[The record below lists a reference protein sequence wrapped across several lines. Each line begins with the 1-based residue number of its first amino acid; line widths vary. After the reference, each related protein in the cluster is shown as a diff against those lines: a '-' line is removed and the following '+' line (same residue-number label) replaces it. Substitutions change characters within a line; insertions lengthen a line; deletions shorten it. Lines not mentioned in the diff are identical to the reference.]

1 MNLTI
6 LGALLSLVIL
16 PAAAQTPDPISG
28 KWGSDGAT
36 MLDLKYDG
44 RGGVTGA
51 AIWRGGGKERPVAI
65 KSGTFDPKTGAL
77 IIQGDGEG
85 PEGRKG
91 PFRVEG
97 VVTGDVMRG
106 KYTFAGTDGEFTFDR
121 LNGAEK
127 EFDYLLGDWEFTSED
142 KEYGKL
148 RGYWSAIKL
157 AEGQILDEYRVVGDK
172 GETYYVTNTLRNYN
186 KFLARWELI
195 GSEPGSGL
203 QDFGTGRRVGNE
215 MHIEQTFGAAAGNP
229 SMMRIRYFNI
239 RPDAFSW
246 AGDRSTDG
254 GKTWVKN
261 HLTIEARRIGPART
275 LPSIAPVRNEKR

>member
-1 MNLTI
+1 MRLTI

-44 RGGVTGA
+44 QGRITGT
-51 AIWRGGGKERPVAI
+51 AIWRGGGKERPAPI
-65 KSGTFDPKTGAL
+65 TSGTFDPKTGAL
-77 IIQGDGEG
+77 TIEGNGEA
-85 PEGRKG
+85 PDGRKG
-91 PFRVEG
+91 AFRIDG
-97 VVTGDVMRG
+97 VVTGDVVRG
-106 KYTFAGTDGEFTFDR
+106 KYTFAGMDGEFAFDR

-142 KEYGKL
+142 KEHGKL
-148 RGYWSAIKL
+148 RGYWSAVKL

-195 GSEPGSGL
+195 GSEPGGGL
-203 QDFGTGRRVGNE
+203 QDFGTGKRVGDE
-215 MHIEQTFGAAAGNP
+215 MHIEQTFGVASGKP
-229 SMMRIRYFNI
+229 STMRIRYYNI

-261 HLTIEARRIGPART
+261 HLTIEARRIGPPRT
-275 LPSIAPVRNEKR
+275 LPSIAPARNEKR